1 MIGRWVMGWLIV
13 MVCFMA
19 IDAAWIMNVV
29 LPLYETEFGS
39 LSDSLD
45 PVAAILFYLIYTA
58 GITICGLAP
67 GTDRSLKERTL
78 RGAMYG
84 FFTYATYALTLR
96 VLTGISWTIVFSD
109 IAWGAF
115 VCASTTILAA
125 FIYSYALRR
134 TAV

>member
-1 MIGRWVMGWLIV
+1 MIGRWVTGWLIV
-13 MVCFMA
+13 MACFAA

-29 LPLYETEFGS
+29 LPLYESEFGS

-45 PVAAILFYLIYTA
+45 PAAAISFYLIYTA
-58 GITICGLAP
+58 GITIYGLEP
-67 GTDRSLKERTL
+67 GKDRSRKERAV

-96 VLTGISWTIVFSD
+96 VITGISWTIVITD
-109 IAWGAF
+109 IAWGTV
-115 VCASTTILAA
+115 VCAVTTILAA